1 MEYIIDVFVLMI
13 IIVGLCSV
21 LVTQGYAKEVNDTI
35 DKELGDE

>member
-1 MEYIIDVFVLMI
+1 MEYILDVFILMI
-13 IIVGLCSV
+13 IIVGLCCA